1 MTTSLNN
8 AVPARDFVTAQL
20 VHYLRKA
27 INVAQSLTGS
37 TTTIGTLPAGAMV
50 LGGLSGV
57 FVTQDLNGTTNV
69 ANIGFAADALSS
81 ANTGAYATAL
91 ALAITTGGFVAVD
104 ELGVATG
111 RPRAVDTRVTA
122 TWTGTATTGIFEVV
136 IAYAPNR

>member
-1 MTTSLNN
+1 MTTSLNSTV
-8 AVPARDFVTAQL
+8 AARDYVSAQL

-27 INVAQSLTGS
+27 INVASSATGS
-37 TTTIGTLPAGAMV
+37 TTTVGVLPAGAMV

-57 FVTQDLNGTTNV
+57 FVTQDLTGTTNV

-91 ALAITTGGFVAVD
+91 ALPITTGGFTAID

-111 RPRAVDTRVTA
+111 RPRSVDTRVTV
-122 TWTGTATTGIFEVV
+122 TWTGTATTGTFDVV